1 MRQKLIKPIVKT
13 VKVSEESE
21 RVSQSSGGGDLPSST
36 EASDLPPTDGVRLA
50 TLRDLINQMVTDK
63 SYQEGN
69 RLLHTHRLLHFYL
82 DAGVCKIPRFARSRK
97 SNFQT

>member
-13 VKVSEESE
+13 VKVGEESE
-21 RVSQSSGGGDLPSST
+21 KVSQSSGGGDLPST
-36 EASDLPPTDGVRLA
+36 EASDLPPTDEVRLA

-82 DAGVCKIPRFARSRK
+82 DAGVCKIARFARSHK

>member
-21 RVSQSSGGGDLPSST
+21 RVSQSSGGGDLPST

-69 RLLHTHRLLHFYL
+69 RLLHTRRLLHFYL
-82 DAGVCKIPRFARSRK
+82 DAGVCKIPRFARSLK

>member
-1 MRQKLIKPIVKT
+1 MIMCYTLQSTIQDCRGDTSSQPLPVMRQKLIKPIVKT

-69 RLLHTHRLLHFYL
+69 RF
-82 DAGVCKIPRFARSRK
+82 IPYS
-97 SNFQT
+97 

>member
-21 RVSQSSGGGDLPSST
+21 RVSQSSVGGDLPSST

-69 RLLHTHRLLHFYL
+69 RIHTHRLLHFYL
-82 DAGVCKIPRFARSRK
+82 DAGVCKIPRFAQSHK
-97 SNFQT
+97 SIFQT